1 MFLDISD
8 LSHFKKKTKSIYLLK
23 TQKLVKEDSK
33 IHRLRQAKI
42 PLTLFFLLLK
52 NYKVST
58 DWSHQSPISNFPF
71 KWSLWK
77 LQGQIWDRKERVL
90 HEFKSQENF
99 ALIWKEEI
107 LNRKLYFLCSVF
119 KPEYLFCLRRQDT
132 FFEFGRTRGK
142 LANKN
147 CYWSFCK

>member
-90 HEFKSQENF
+90 QGFKSQENF
-99 ALIWKEEI
+99 GLIWKEVSLHKRMKFSI
-107 LNRKLYFLCSVF
+107 KNFFSKCDQIWSHLLK
-119 KPEYLFCLRRQDT
+119 KYLIENSIFCAVSSSQNT
-132 FFEFGRTRGK
+132 CFV
-142 LANKN
+142 
-147 CYWSFCK
+147 

>member
-58 DWSHQSPISNFPF
+58 DWSHQSPVSNFPF
-71 KWSLWK
+71 YEVYESCRDKYEIVRSEFFRGLSHKKTLAWYEKKSHCT
-77 LQGQIWDRKERVL
+77 KE
-90 HEFKSQENF
+90 
-99 ALIWKEEI
+99 
-107 LNRKLYFLCSVF
+107 
-119 KPEYLFCLRRQDT
+119 
-132 FFEFGRTRGK
+132 
-142 LANKN
+142 
-147 CYWSFCK
+147 WSFPLRISSVNVTRFGHIYWRNP